1 MVRAPRSGLNRPV
14 GAQRPCPTVGR
25 SDCNTR
31 RDGPSV
37 APGVGCSTVPEQVFA
52 QETGSIFFSKHTFS
66 EPRGFPKPLLFTKR
80 LSQRYQGGFT
90 QPYIFGTVHPPH
102 FHSPEVSSSAKCTVM
117 GGQQVCNQACR
128 PCNDG

>member
-80 LSQRYQGGFT
+80 LSQRYQGDFT

-102 FHSPEVSSSAKCTVM
+102 FHSPEV
-117 GGQQVCNQACR
+117 GWGR
-128 PCNDG
+128 DG